1 MEYNTDASATRK
13 AEARRRELEEKATR
27 LTSQVIGLELQLNI
41 PQRWQPGDREYEETV
56 KYIIERQYQQ
66 ALGRLQ
72 RLVIQRLFELHKLNV
87 SQTGTCVSSHALT
100 RFSVSRKDSH
110 RQEPPKA
117 VQNHSHR
124 CQAVQCRHRRTQSP
138 PPTS

>member
-1 MEYNTDASATRK
+1 MEYNTDVSATCK

-56 KYIIERQYQQ
+56 KYIIERKYQQ
-66 ALGRLQ
+66 ALGHLQ

-87 SQTGTCVSSHALT
+87 SQTGTCVIQQFFPCTDTFQRIA
-100 RFSVSRKDSH
+100 
-110 RQEPPKA
+110 
-117 VQNHSHR
+117 
-124 CQAVQCRHRRTQSP
+124 
-138 PPTS
+138 